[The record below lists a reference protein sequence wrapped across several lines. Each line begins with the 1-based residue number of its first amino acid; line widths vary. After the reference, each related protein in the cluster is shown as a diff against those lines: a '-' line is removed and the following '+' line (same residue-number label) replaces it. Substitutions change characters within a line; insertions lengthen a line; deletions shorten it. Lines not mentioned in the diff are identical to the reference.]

1 VSAATP
7 VQVVDLALEAI
18 ASYDRTDLEARLRSA
33 RTRLLDE
40 HVRVL
45 VVGEFKQGKSMLVNG
60 LVGAPACP
68 VFDDIS
74 TSVPTVVRHAE
85 TPAVT
90 LVRMPDPDGAAVE
103 QISVPVERL
112 ADFACELGNPGN
124 RERLSHVEVGLPR
137 PLLTGGLELVDTPGV
152 GGLGSVHGAATT
164 AALPSADA
172 VLLVS
177 DASQEYTAPEL
188 DFLRQAISV
197 CPNAACVLTKTDLY
211 PEWRTIAERNRAH
224 LAAAGVAVPLFPVSS
239 SMRWQ
244 AVLTND
250 SGLNTESGY
259 PPLVT
264 YLRKE
269 VLGRAE
275 ELARRSTAH
284 DVVAVTD
291 QVADGLRAEQSARQ
305 NPEQLDALVA
315 GLREAEQRAAS
326 LKERSARWQQTLNDG
341 VADLNAD
348 IDYDLRDRLREIV
361 RDAEEALESGD
372 PTKTWDQFAN
382 WLKQVSAAAA
392 SANFVWTTQRA
403 RYLAGRVAE
412 HFDAERGQLL
422 PALRTQPADPFRPVR
437 APNVRAGEK
446 LTVGKGALTG
456 LRGGYM
462 GMLMFGMLGTLVG
475 FASIVNPLSI
485 GAGLLLG
492 GKSIGEERKRLV
504 AKRQNEAKAALRRYI
519 DDVTFHVGKDSRDML
534 RGMQRDLRDHFTA
547 IAEQLKRSLQESLQ
561 AAEKSV
567 KETRGERDA
576 RLAEIERELRILSTV
591 DIAARALIAANT
603 AVAA

>member
-1 VSAATP
+1 VSTAP
-7 VQVVDLALEAI
+7 VQVVDLALNAI
-18 ASYDRTDLEARLRSA
+18 TRYRRPDLETRLRRA
-33 RTRLLDE
+33 RARLLDD

-45 VVGEFKQGKSMLVNG
+45 VAGEFKQGKSMLVNG

-68 VFDDIS
+68 VFDDVS
-74 TSVPTVVRHAE
+74 TAVPTVVRHADE
-85 TPAVT
+85 PAVT
-90 LVRMPDPDGAAVE
+90 LVRMPDPDGETAPRTP
-103 QISVPVERL
+103 VPVERL
-112 ADFACELGNPGN
+112 AEFASELGNPGN
-124 RERLSHVEVGLPR
+124 RARLSHVEVGLPR
-137 PLLTGGLELVDTPGV
+137 PFLTGGLELVDTPGV
-152 GGLGSVHGAATT
+152 GGLTSVHGAATM

-177 DASQEYTAPEL
+177 DASQEYTAPEI

-211 PEWRTIAERNRAH
+211 PEWRAIAERNRGH
-224 LAAAGVAVPLFPVSS
+224 LAAAGIAVPLFTVSS
-239 SMRWQ
+239 SVRWH
-244 AVLTND
+244 AL
-250 SGLNTESGY
+250 LNSDTELNAESGY
-259 PPLVT
+259 PPLVS

-269 VLGRAE
+269 VLGRADD
-275 ELARRSTAH
+275 LARRSTAH
-284 DVVAVTD
+284 DVCA
-291 QVADGLRAEQSARQ
+291 VADQLAGGLRAEQSVRQ
-305 NPEQLDALVA
+305 NPEQVDELIGRLTV
-315 GLREAEQRAAS
+315 AEQRATS

-361 RDAEEALESGD
+361 REAEEALDSGD

-382 WLKQVSAAAA
+382 WLQQASASAA
-392 SANFVWTTQRA
+392 SANFVWATQRA

-412 HFDAERGQLL
+412 HFDAEREQLL
-422 PALRTQPADPFRPVR
+422 PAMRTEPADPFRPVR
-437 APNVRAGEK
+437 PPTVRDGEK
-446 LTVGKGALTG
+446 LTIGKRALTG

-492 GKSIGEERKRLV
+492 GKSIGEERKRIV
-504 AKRQNEAKAALRRYI
+504 TKRQNDAKAALRRYI

-547 IAEQLKRSLQESLQ
+547 IAEEMKRSLQESLQ
-561 AAEKSV
+561 AAQNSV
-567 KETRGERDA
+567 RASTSERDA
-576 RLAEIERELRILSTV
+576 RLAEIEQELRILDAV
-591 DIAARALIAANT
+591 DREARMLLPTAT
-603 AVAA
+603 QAVAA